1 MTEVDFDK
9 LAEELY
15 KGWHFT
21 VHLMGVK
28 RGKTRE
34 VEWVDDYTV
43 RRVFEFLFGKDEQK
57 VRPPNPRYF
66 SLKMPYGY
74 WTTDALFKSELERLM
89 EKFEAMK
96 ADFLFKLRDPE
107 VYKRLM
113 KLSDELG
120 LSAEELIRS
129 IKFKVLPVKYK
140 ILDTTD
146 AYKRDIIERFKKSIL
161 QRLKDISNGLV
172 LLLGTTKSGR
182 TTRLRTL
189 DKTWR
194 ILRQLNLVDW
204 RKKDLDILER
214 AQMAIVS
221 RSSRRFPYDELEAW
235 SQREEDLK
243 LKATL
248 QKLLERAKSP
258 ISWRF

>member
-1 MTEVDFDK
+1 
-9 LAEELY
+9 
-15 KGWHFT
+15 
-21 VHLMGVK
+21 MGI
-28 RGKTRE
+28 
-34 VEWVDDYTV
+34 
-43 RRVFEFLFGKDEQK
+43 
-57 VRPPNPRYF
+57 
-66 SLKMPYGY
+66 
-74 WTTDALFKSELERLM
+74 
-89 EKFEAMK
+89 
-96 ADFLFKLRDPE
+96 
-107 VYKRLM
+107 
-113 KLSDELG
+113 G
-120 LSAEELIRS
+120 L
-129 IKFKVLPVKYK
+129 K